1 MHDGALESTGAAI
14 LAQETM
20 EQTKHR
26 GGLYS
31 MPRPLGKPCA
41 AALDGIILLGGEVAA
56 KDLTADSKLVPNFP
70 SALGVQMI
78 AALTY
83 FSGICGPKF

>member
-41 AALDGIILLGGEVAA
+41 AALDGIIL
-56 KDLTADSKLVPNFP
+56 
-70 SALGVQMI
+70 
-78 AALTY
+78 
-83 FSGICGPKF
+83 